1 MYKRLAL
8 PQAKDHS
15 KEMAG
20 VNAPWLTSRNGAA
33 KRESRL
39 LPEGLHVLLVVRSSS
54 YAGPTCSS
62 VPSVILSCTVFLVAL
77 EGPVAVYSEAVQDA
91 HVLGSTLHAL
101 EELGG

>member
-1 MYKRLAL
+1 
-8 PQAKDHS
+8 
-15 KEMAG
+15 MAH
-20 VNAPWLTSRNGAA
+20 TSLSNGAA

-54 YAGPTCSS
+54 YACPTCSS

-91 HVLGSTLHAL
+91 HVLGRTLHAL